1 MSENKNMDGNKQEL
15 IQTADHGNLPEDA
28 AHEGP
33 KKESPAGLGMMSGM
47 AIGLVFGMMLGH
59 MSLKAA
65 VLGMVIGM
73 LIGASAGA
81 LTGAVKKKKQ

>member
-28 AHEGP
+28 AQEGP